1 MNVWTAA
8 AMAFG
13 GLAIG
18 MMLGA
23 LVMHEMMDRAFRDYL
38 QKRQRK
44 IVDLERRRHEKAG
57 TAGRKIRC
65 ED

>member
-38 QKRQRK
+38 HKRQRK
-44 IVDLERRRHEKAG
+44 IVELERRRHEKAG
-57 TAGRKIRC
+57 RSGR
-65 ED
+65 EV

>member
-1 MNVWTAA
+1 VNVWTAA

-23 LVMHEMMDRAFRDYL
+23 LIMHEMMDRAFKDYL
-38 QKRQRK
+38 HKRQRK
-44 IVDLERRRHEKAG
+44 IVELERRRHEKAG
-57 TAGRKIRC
+57 RPGR
-65 ED
+65 EV